1 MSLTQL
7 LSRDCTVIQRSP
19 SGGSDDYGN
28 IVPTETELDT
38 VCELQQRRRD
48 EPSDQG
54 ELSDTVWDAF
64 FLPTEDVRTDDALV
78 VDGGLYEFVGDPW
91 TVRNPRTA
99 ADSHIEA
106 TARRAG
112 GFPEG
117 S

>member
-48 EPSDQG
+48 EPDAAG
-54 ELSDTVWDAF
+54 ELSDTDWVAF
-64 FLPTEDVRTDDALV
+64 FPAGTDINTGDALV
-78 VDGGLYEFVGDPW
+78 VSGVEYEVVGDPW
-91 TVRNPRTA
+91 HARNPRT
-99 ADSHIEA
+99 
-106 TARRAG
+106 RVAG
-112 GFPEG
+112 HVEVSLKKTGGRDEV